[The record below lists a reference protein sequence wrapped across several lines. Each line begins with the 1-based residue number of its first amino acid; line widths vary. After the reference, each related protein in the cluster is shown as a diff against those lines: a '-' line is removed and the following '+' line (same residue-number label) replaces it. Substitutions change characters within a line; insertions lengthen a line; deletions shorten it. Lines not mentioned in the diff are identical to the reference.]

1 MNDAMS
7 DAPKRKR
14 MQVFFRDEAVE
25 LDHDMMPLL
34 GMDESVKAGLA
45 SLSAGGFDPRSGG
58 RAVVLFREPG
68 EHGMCLSLVS
78 LKQGFVQ
85 PRHSHDG
92 DCLYCVID
100 GALLLGA
107 RTLRKGDG
115 FFVPAETAY
124 TYEAGPE
131 GVEILEFRNATRF
144 TLSFRNNEPAH
155 WARMAA
161 AVMANGAAWA
171 AQTELPSRQ

>member
-1 MNDAMS
+1 MS
-7 DAPKRKR
+7 GTAKRKR
-14 MQVFFRDEAVE
+14 MQVFFRDEAAE
-25 LDHDMMPLL
+25 LDHATMPLL
-34 GMDESVKAGLA
+34 GVDDSVKAGLA
-45 SLSAGGFDPRSGG
+45 SLAQGGFDPRSGG

-68 EHGMCLSLVS
+68 EQGMCLSLVS
-78 LKQGFVQ
+78 LKRGFVQ

-92 DCLYCVID
+92 DCLYCVA
-100 GALLLGA
+100 GGSLLLGA

-115 FFVPAETAY
+115 FFVPAGAAY

-144 TLSFRNNEPAH
+144 SLTFRNNEPGH

-161 AVMANGAAWA
+161 AVAANGAAWA
-171 AQTELPSRQ
+171 AAAEPADRRQP